1 MLAAMATPRRQTT
14 VARDELADGRS
25 GEAGKVAAG
34 DFLVVGLEG
43 TALDGAAHE
52 LLDEV
57 RPLGVILFAR
67 NMPDR
72 HSLEGLVAELRERK
86 AAGIVAIDH
95 EGGRV
100 DRLPAGFTRFPPAL
114 TIARKGDP
122 GLVREVARAQAR
134 ELRAVGFNV
143 NFAPVLDIH
152 TNPANPIIGDRA
164 FGSTPEEVIHHAL
177 PYLQGMTEEGM
188 LGCGKHFPGHGDTRS
203 DSHLELP
210 RVSLDAARLR
220 AVEMLPFAKAINA
233 GVPMLMSAHVLYE
246 ALDRERPAS
255 LSPTILVGILREELG
270 FGGVIVSDDLEMK
283 AIADRYDLGE
293 AAVLAVEAGSDVVL
307 VCKSPE
313 RIRDAH
319 AALSA
324 ALASGRLA
332 AVRTHASAER
342 RTHLLARASKLAR
355 LPVDPRSVGCTEHA
369 RLAAACT

>member
-1 MLAAMATPRRQTT
+1 MLADMTVGGSQTTTPRYEVGGR
-14 VARDELADGRS
+14 RS
-25 GEAGKVAAG
+25 GEVAAG
-34 DFLVVGLEG
+34 DLLVVGLQG
-43 TALDGAAHE
+43 DSLDGAARD

-72 HSLEGLVAELRERK
+72 ATLERLVADLRERDPT
-86 AAGIVAIDH
+86 GIVAIDH

-100 DRLPAGFTRFPPAL
+100 DRLPPGFTKFPPAL

-122 GLVREVARAQAR
+122 GLIREVARAQAR
-134 ELRAVGFNV
+134 ELRAIGFNV

-210 RVSLDAARLR
+210 RVPLDAARLR
-220 AVEMLPFAKAINA
+220 SVEMLPFAKAINA
-233 GVPMLMSAHVLYE
+233 GVPMIMTAHVLYE
-246 ALDRERPAS
+246 ALDSERPAS
-255 LSPTILVGILREELG
+255 LSSAILEGILRKELR
-270 FGGVIVSDDLEMK
+270 FGGVVVSDDLEMK
-283 AIADRYDLGE
+283 AVADRYNLGE
-293 AAVLAVEAGSDVVL
+293 AAVLAVEAGSDVAL
-307 VCKSPE
+307 VCKTPE
-313 RIRDAH
+313 CIRSAH
-319 AALSA
+319 ASLSR

-332 AVRTHASAER
+332 PPRLQDSAAR
-342 RTHLLARASKLAR
+342 RARLLARASRLAR
-355 LPVDPRSVGCTEHA
+355 LPVDPASVGCAEHA
-369 RLAAACT
+369 RLAAACA